1 MAIHNWDGLFNWSGY
16 ADEGIIENIEQLK
29 ERYNNNP
36 QKYGPK
42 IGEMIV
48 NGIKLKYGLLD
59 QINDMDNFI
68 YEVQDVNPKYSMWEK
83 YVDEA
88 RDIAVEV
95 REIAE
100 ELIDES
106 DPVAIDDMI
115 RSIID
120 TILSAEEIFS
130 RLQDLTTAADAWTS
144 DRWEQYESGRYF

>member
-1 MAIHNWDGLFNWSGY
+1 MADHNWDRLFDWSGY
-16 ADEGIIENIEQLK
+16 ADEGTIENIEQLK

-48 NGIKLKYGLLD
+48 NGIKLEYGLLD

-106 DPVAIDDMI
+106 DPIVIDEMI
-115 RSIID
+115 QSIID

-130 RLQDLTTAADAWTS
+130 RLQDLTTAADAWTNG
-144 DRWEQYESGRYF
+144 RWEEYERGGY